1 MNNMSFDLNELKR
14 KMEAT
19 VESLKKEF
27 SGLRSGRATT
37 GMLDPIVVDAYG
49 SMSPLNQVANINAP
63 EPRLLTVTV
72 WDRGL
77 VSAVEKA
84 IQNSGLGLN
93 PQTEGATIRL
103 PIPAMTEERR
113 KDMVKV
119 AAKYTEASR
128 VAVRNIRREG
138 METLKK
144 LEKDGKISEDE
155 RERNEKDVQKA
166 TDDTIV
172 KVDAAL
178 AHKEKE
184 IMEV

>member
-1 MNNMSFDLNELKR
+1 MSFDLNELKR

-27 SGLRSGRATT
+27 SGLRTGRASTA
-37 GMLDPIVVDAYG
+37 MLDPVMVDSYG
-49 SMSPLNQVANINAP
+49 SMMPLNQVGNISTP

-72 WDRGL
+72 WDRSL

-84 IQNSGLGLN
+84 IRDSGLGLN

-113 KDMVKV
+113 KEMTKV
-119 AAKYTEASR
+119 SAKYAEASR
-128 VAVRNIRREG
+128 VAVRNIRRDG
-138 METLKK
+138 METVKK
-144 LEKDGKISEDE
+144 LEKDKKISEDDLE
-155 RERNEKDVQKA
+155 RFEKDIQKA
-166 TDDTIV
+166 TDDTIA
-172 KVDAAL
+172 KIDTTL
-178 AHKEKE
+178 AHKDKE